1 MTPPCGLGL
10 RLEYQLIREREGGCG
25 PIRGEEMIFRRMKG
39 LLEELMGGV
48 IICDNVCGGVWC
60 PPPVSTSLANET
72 PREGIHATGSF
83 WGICLEADKG
93 VQRKPFPDFQV
104 PQAQSRQ

>member
-48 IICDNVCGGVWC
+48 IICDNVCGGV
-60 PPPVSTSLANET
+60 
-72 PREGIHATGSF
+72 
-83 WGICLEADKG
+83 
-93 VQRKPFPDFQV
+93 
-104 PQAQSRQ
+104 